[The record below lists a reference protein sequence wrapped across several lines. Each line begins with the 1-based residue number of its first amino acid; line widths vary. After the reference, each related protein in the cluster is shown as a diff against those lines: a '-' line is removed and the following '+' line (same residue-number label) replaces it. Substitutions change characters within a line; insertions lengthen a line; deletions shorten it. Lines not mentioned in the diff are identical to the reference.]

1 MGSNRALEAHM
12 NSLSAAGSSAAR
24 APGRE
29 DMFRAVRGF
38 LGIPQWLN
46 RLAKAQNSP
55 IVSMS
60 WFCRP
65 ACVAQSSS
73 GTGVKLGMR
82 QRCCLLAGAAMLPA
96 PELHRLRGR
105 DDAAGSFHREARH
118 RPCWFAGVALALG
131 ASHSGPRHPGIRRC
145 SSVDWFIG
153 MVRTGQPDR
162 QLCGHSRWEK
172 ELDLPLAEDVLDS
185 DVVVES
191 EGRLSEPCHR
201 ATRSPGKNL
210 EPRC

>member
-1 MGSNRALEAHM
+1 M

-172 ELDLPLAEDVLDS
+172 ELDLSLAEDVLDS

>member
-1 MGSNRALEAHM
+1 
-12 NSLSAAGSSAAR
+12 
-24 APGRE
+24 
-29 DMFRAVRGF
+29 
-38 LGIPQWLN
+38 
-46 RLAKAQNSP
+46 
-55 IVSMS
+55 
-60 WFCRP
+60 
-65 ACVAQSSS
+65 
-73 GTGVKLGMR
+73 
-82 QRCCLLAGAAMLPA
+82 
-96 PELHRLRGR
+96 
-105 DDAAGSFHREARH
+105 
-118 RPCWFAGVALALG
+118 
-131 ASHSGPRHPGIRRC
+131 
-145 SSVDWFIG
+145 

>member
-1 MGSNRALEAHM
+1 
-12 NSLSAAGSSAAR
+12 
-24 APGRE
+24 
-29 DMFRAVRGF
+29 MFRAVRGF

-118 RPCWFAGVALALG
+118 RPCRFAGVALALG

>member
-1 MGSNRALEAHM
+1 
-12 NSLSAAGSSAAR
+12 
-24 APGRE
+24 
-29 DMFRAVRGF
+29 MFRAVRGF

-82 QRCCLLAGAAMLPA
+82 QRCCLLAGAAVLPA

-162 QLCGHSRWEK
+162 QLCGHSRCRRLGEGARSAACRGRARQRCRCGERGPPERALSPRDSVSRQ
-172 ELDLPLAEDVLDS
+172 ELGTSLLGSAGVNP
-185 DVVVES
+185 
-191 EGRLSEPCHR
+191 GRKVAC
-201 ATRSPGKNL
+201 T
-210 EPRC
+210 